1 MAKPIDVSILTEPEN
16 IYSDWE
22 QIKSALS
29 ESVSCQFNDV
39 LTTRSQLKESL
50 KKTFQESDVILVD
63 IPFRIQVE
71 KHISYQTV
79 RSHFMNYCDYLEKK
93 DDKWWAQSTFSEIF
107 HPLMLDVVRTQKFKG
122 PAIFL
127 GISPLCI
134 PILDTLA
141 RVGVAEVA
149 FLKVDDEVSSMEK
162 EFHDSLGALFGIQFV
177 QVDSTAFIQSEKE
190 YAFCFVA
197 KETYG
202 NQVLDDMSYF
212 HFLSQ
217 RSTVFDL
224 CRKSNFLFSEVK
236 ALGVRV
242 IEEKELSERQTTAYL
257 DKIQRFDA
265 TN

>member
-1 MAKPIDVSILTEPEN
+1 MAKPIDIAILSEGTSSS
-16 IYSDWE
+16 SDWE
-22 QIKSALS
+22 PVKTALS
-29 ESVSCQFNDV
+29 EAVSCQFKEV
-39 LTTRSQLKESL
+39 TATRENLQESL
-50 KKTFQESDVILVD
+50 TPVFQESEIILVD
-63 IPFRIQVE
+63 IPFRIQLE
-71 KHISYQTV
+71 KYISYQTV

-93 DDKWWAQSTFSEIF
+93 DGKWWAQSVFSEIF
-107 HPLMLDVVRTQKFKG
+107 HPIMLDVVRRQKFKG

-141 RVGVAEVA
+141 RVGVNEVA
-149 FLKVDDEVSSMEK
+149 FLKVADEVSSMEE
-162 EFHDSLGALFGIQFV
+162 EFHESLGALFGIRFT

-197 KETYG
+197 KENYAS
-202 NQVLDDMSYF
+202 QVLDDMSYF

-224 CRKSNFLFSEVK
+224 CRKSNFLFPEVK

-242 IEEKELSERQTTAYL
+242 IEEKDLSERQTKAYL
-257 DKIQRFDA
+257 EKI
-265 TN
+265 